1 MMDVL
6 CMNVQ
11 VGGGLSDGGASLPD
25 PNSFSY
31 FLNIISIT

>member
-11 VGGGLSDGGASLPD
+11 VGGGLSDGGASSPD

-31 FLNIISIT
+31 LFSLI